1 MYILY
6 TMRELTK
13 RELLERNKKALE
25 YYYKNRSKVMTR
37 PYYAINTPEKNTRE
51 YYMQKQKPKPV
62 VPKRYE
68 KKPKKKSSIKPMPPY
83 CTNRKIH
90 ICSTFGCKFRSS
102 K

>member
-1 MYILY
+1 M
-6 TMRELTK
+6 TELSK

-25 YYYKNRSKVMTR
+25 YYYRNRSKVMTR

-51 YYMQKQKPKPV
+51 YYMQKQNPQPR
-62 VPKRYE
+62 VPKIYE
-68 KKPKKKSSIKPMPPY
+68 KKPKKTYIKPTPPQ
-83 CTNRKIH
+83 CMNQKIH